1 MNNQDAVKLFVGQI
15 AQHPHYDDFVQLVA
29 KTRPSIP
36 IYDPNDP
43 ISVEKWKVAS
53 SKQQG
58 YDLFANLMRLRIS
71 DTDKE
76 SL

>member
-1 MNNQDAVKLFVGQI
+1 MNNDDAVKLFIGQI
-15 AQHPHYDDFVQLVA
+15 SQHPHYDDFVQLVS

-58 YDLFANLMRLRIS
+58 YDLLANLMRLRFS
-71 DTDKE
+71 EKY
-76 SL
+76 